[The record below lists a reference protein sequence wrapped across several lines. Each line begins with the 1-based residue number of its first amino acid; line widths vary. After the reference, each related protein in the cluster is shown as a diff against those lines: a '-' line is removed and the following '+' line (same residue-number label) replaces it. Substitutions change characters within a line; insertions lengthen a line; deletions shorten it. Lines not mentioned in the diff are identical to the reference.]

1 MPDFELR
8 MSTSRI
14 CLVAICFF
22 LVVGGLRAETA
33 SRPNVL
39 FIAIDDLNDWV
50 GFLDGHSQAKT
61 PNMDRLAKRGVVFS
75 NAHCQ
80 APICNPSRVSLMTG
94 TLPSTTGIYLLG
106 PTDFRKAC
114 PLLKDVKETP
124 TLPEHFAVNGYRT
137 IGGGKIYH
145 ASTSQDTFQEYG
157 PRGGNGAFPKQKLS
171 YPTGVKLWDWGKF
184 PERDEEQGDYGVA
197 TWAVKELAEP
207 REEPFFM
214 AVGFF
219 RPHVP
224 LYAADEW
231 WKFVGPE
238 DDIQLPKILTSDN
251 DDIVDFARQLTWSGL
266 APRHD
271 WMIEHDQ
278 WKPAVHAYLACVS
291 FVDHQVGRVLNAL
304 DASTH
309 ADNTIVVLWSDHG
322 WALGEKQRWAKRGLW
337 EAETRVPLIIAGP
350 NVEGGRVCVQPAGLI
365 DLYPTLADMCG
376 LSKPSHLEGQ
386 SLMPQLQNVDA
397 KRPPVI
403 TTFFENNHA
412 VRSARWRYIRYST
425 GDEELYDHDSDPH
438 EWHNLAEKHAYAE
451 VVKDL
456 SQHLPWVN
464 VKTAPGSS
472 GLGNRDE
479 DRQLFG
485 DVK

>member
-1 MPDFELR
+1 MNLLQ
-8 MSTSRI
+8 I
-14 CLVAICFF
+14 CSLTACFIS
-22 LVVGGLRAETA
+22 LSGTLLAAEPA
-33 SRPNVL
+33 RPNVL

-50 GFLDGHSQAKT
+50 GFLDGHPQAKT
-61 PNMDRLAKRGVVFS
+61 PNMDRLAAKGIVFS

-80 APICNPSRVSLMTG
+80 APICNPSRVSLLTG
-94 TLPSTTGIYLLG
+94 TMPSTTGIYLLG

-114 PLLKDVKETP
+114 PLLKDAKATP
-124 TLPEHFAVNGYRT
+124 TLPEHFAANGYHT

-145 ASTSQDTFQEYG
+145 ASTSRDTFQEYG

-171 YPTGVKLWDWGKF
+171 YPDGVKLWDWGKF
-184 PERDEEQGDYGVA
+184 PARDEDQGDHGVA
-197 TWAVKELAEP
+197 TWAVEELAEP
-207 REEPFFM
+207 RAEPFFM

-224 LYAADEW
+224 LYASKKW
-231 WKFVGPE
+231 WNIVGAN
-238 DDIQLPKILTSDN
+238 DDIRLPRVLSSDN
-251 DDIVDFARQLTWSGL
+251 DDIGDFARKLTWSGL

-271 WMIEHDQ
+271 WMIEHNQ

-291 FVDHQVGRVLNAL
+291 FVDHQVGRVLDAL
-304 DASTH
+304 DASPH

-337 EAETRVPLIIAGP
+337 EAETRVPLIITGP
-350 NVEGGRVCVQPAGLI
+350 NIKSGRRCEQPAGLI
-365 DLYPTLADMCG
+365 DIYPTLADLCG
-376 LSKPSHLEGQ
+376 LSKPSHLEGR
-386 SLMPQLQNVDA
+386 SLMPQLQDVNTE
-397 KRPPVI
+397 RPPVI

-412 VRSARWRYIRYST
+412 VRSRRWRYIRYST
-425 GDEELYDHDSDPH
+425 GDEELYDHNSDPH
-438 EWHNLAEKHAYAE
+438 EWHNLAGRPEHRHVIKE
-451 VVKDL
+451 L
-456 SQHLPWVN
+456 SQHLPTIN

-479 DRQLFG
+479 DRELFG

>member
-1 MPDFELR
+1 MNHL
-8 MSTSRI
+8 RI
-14 CLVAICFF
+14 CFVVTCFI
-22 LVVGGLRAETA
+22 LLSEVLHAADAGK
-33 SRPNVL
+33 PNVL

-50 GFLDGHSQAKT
+50 GFLDGHPQAKT

-80 APICNPSRVSLMTG
+80 APICNPSRVSLLTG

-114 PLLKDVKETP
+114 PLLKDAKETP
-124 TLPEHFAVNGYRT
+124 TLPEHFAANDYRT

-145 ASTSQDTFQEYG
+145 ASTSRDTFQEYG

-171 YPTGVKLWDWGKF
+171 YPASVKLWDWGRF
-184 PERDEEQGDYGVA
+184 PARDEDQGDYEVA

-224 LYAADEW
+224 LYASDEW
-231 WKFVGPE
+231 WDFVGAE
-238 DDIQLPKILTSDN
+238 AEIQLPKVLISDN

-291 FVDHQVGRVLNAL
+291 FVDHQVGRVLDAL
-304 DASTH
+304 DASPH
-309 ADNTIVVLWSDHG
+309 AENTIVVLWSDHG

-337 EAETRVPLIIAGP
+337 ESETRVPLIIAGP
-350 NVEGGRVCVQPAGLI
+350 NVEGDRVCQQPVGLI
-365 DLYPTLADMCG
+365 DIYPTLADLCG
-376 LSKPSHLEGQ
+376 LEKPSHLEGR
-386 SLMPQLQNVDA
+386 SLMPQLKNVDTE
-397 KRPPVI
+397 RPPVI
-403 TTFFENNHA
+403 TTFFEDNHA

-438 EWHNLAEKHAYAE
+438 EWHNVASKSEYAAVIKE
-451 VVKDL
+451 L
-456 SQHLPWVN
+456 SQHLPKVN

-472 GLGNRDE
+472 GLGSRDE
-479 DRQLFG
+479 DRHLFG
-485 DVK
+485 NVK

>member
-1 MPDFELR
+1 MNHL
-8 MSTSRI
+8 RI
-14 CLVAICFF
+14 CFVVTCFI
-22 LVVGGLRAETA
+22 LLSDVLHAADAGK
-33 SRPNVL
+33 PNVL

-50 GFLDGHSQAKT
+50 GFLDGHPQAKT

-80 APICNPSRVSLMTG
+80 APICNPSRVSLLTG

-114 PLLKDVKETP
+114 PLLKDAKETP
-124 TLPEHFAVNGYRT
+124 TLPEHFAANDYRT

-145 ASTSQDTFQEYG
+145 ASTSRDTFQEYG

-171 YPTGVKLWDWGKF
+171 YPASVKLWDWGRF
-184 PERDEEQGDYGVA
+184 PARDEDQGDYEVA

-224 LYAADEW
+224 LYASDEW
-231 WKFVGPE
+231 WNFVGAE
-238 DDIQLPKILTSDN
+238 AEIQLPKVLISDN

-291 FVDHQVGRVLNAL
+291 FVDHQVGRVLDAL
-304 DASTH
+304 DASPH
-309 ADNTIVVLWSDHG
+309 AENTIVVLWSDHG

-337 EAETRVPLIIAGP
+337 ESETRVPLIIAGP
-350 NVEGGRVCVQPAGLI
+350 NVEGDRVCQQPVGLI
-365 DLYPTLADMCG
+365 DIYPTLADLCG
-376 LSKPSHLEGQ
+376 LEKPSHLEGR
-386 SLMPQLQNVDA
+386 SLMPQLKNVDTE
-397 KRPPVI
+397 RPPVI
-403 TTFFENNHA
+403 TTFFEDNHA

-438 EWHNLAEKHAYAE
+438 EWHNVASKSEYAAVIKE
-451 VVKDL
+451 L
-456 SQHLPWVN
+456 SQHLPKVN

-472 GLGNRDE
+472 GLGSRDE
-479 DRQLFG
+479 DRHLFG
-485 DVK
+485 NVK

>member
-1 MPDFELR
+1 MNHL
-8 MSTSRI
+8 RI
-14 CLVAICFF
+14 CFVVTCFI
-22 LVVGGLRAETA
+22 LLSEVLHAADAGK
-33 SRPNVL
+33 PNVL

-50 GFLDGHSQAKT
+50 GFLDGHPQAKT

-80 APICNPSRVSLMTG
+80 APICNPSRVSLLTG

-114 PLLKDVKETP
+114 PLLKDAKETP
-124 TLPEHFAVNGYRT
+124 TLPEHFAANDYRT

-145 ASTSQDTFQEYG
+145 ASTSRDTFQEYG

-171 YPTGVKLWDWGKF
+171 YPASVKLWDWGRF
-184 PERDEEQGDYGVA
+184 PARDEDQGDYEVA

-224 LYAADEW
+224 LYASDEW
-231 WKFVGPE
+231 WDFVGAE
-238 DDIQLPKILTSDN
+238 AEIQLPKVLISDN

-291 FVDHQVGRVLNAL
+291 FVDHQVGRVLDAL
-304 DASTH
+304 DASPH
-309 ADNTIVVLWSDHG
+309 AENTIVVLWSDHG

-337 EAETRVPLIIAGP
+337 ESETRVPLIIAGP
-350 NVEGGRVCVQPAGLI
+350 NVEGDRVCQQPVGLI
-365 DLYPTLADMCG
+365 DIYPTLADLCG
-376 LSKPSHLEGQ
+376 LEKPSHLEGR
-386 SLMPQLQNVDA
+386 SLMPQLKNVDTE
-397 KRPPVI
+397 RPPVI

-425 GDEELYDHDSDPH
+425 DDEELYDHDSDPH
-438 EWHNLAEKHAYAE
+438 EWHNVASKSEYAAVIKE
-451 VVKDL
+451 L
-456 SQHLPWVN
+456 SQHLPKVN

-472 GLGNRDE
+472 GLGSRDE
-479 DRQLFG
+479 DRHLFG
-485 DVK
+485 NVK

>member
-1 MPDFELR
+1 MNHL
-8 MSTSRI
+8 RI
-14 CLVAICFF
+14 CFVVTCFI
-22 LVVGGLRAETA
+22 LLSDVLHAADAGK
-33 SRPNVL
+33 PNVL

-50 GFLDGHSQAKT
+50 GFLDGHPQAKT

-80 APICNPSRVSLMTG
+80 APICNPSRVSLLTG

-114 PLLKDVKETP
+114 PLLKDAKETP
-124 TLPEHFAVNGYRT
+124 TLPEHFAANDYRT

-145 ASTSQDTFQEYG
+145 ASTSRDTFQEYG

-171 YPTGVKLWDWGKF
+171 YPASVKLWDWGRF
-184 PERDEEQGDYGVA
+184 PARDEDQGDYEVA

-224 LYAADEW
+224 LYASDEW
-231 WKFVGPE
+231 WDFVGAE
-238 DDIQLPKILTSDN
+238 AEIQLPKVLISDN

-291 FVDHQVGRVLNAL
+291 FVDHQVGRVLDAL
-304 DASTH
+304 DASPH
-309 ADNTIVVLWSDHG
+309 AENTIVVLWSDHG

-337 EAETRVPLIIAGP
+337 ESETRVPLIIAGP
-350 NVEGGRVCVQPAGLI
+350 NVEGDRVCQQPVGLI
-365 DLYPTLADMCG
+365 DIYPTLADLCG
-376 LSKPSHLEGQ
+376 LEKPSHLEGR
-386 SLMPQLQNVDA
+386 SLMPQLKNVDTE
-397 KRPPVI
+397 RPPVI

-438 EWHNLAEKHAYAE
+438 EWHNVASKSEYAAVIKE
-451 VVKDL
+451 L
-456 SQHLPWVN
+456 SQHLPKVN

-472 GLGNRDE
+472 GLGSRDE
-479 DRQLFG
+479 DRHLFG
-485 DVK
+485 NVK

>member
-1 MPDFELR
+1 MNHL
-8 MSTSRI
+8 RI
-14 CLVAICFF
+14 CFVVTCFI
-22 LVVGGLRAETA
+22 LLSDVLHAADAGK
-33 SRPNVL
+33 PNVL

-50 GFLDGHSQAKT
+50 GFLDGHPQAKT

-80 APICNPSRVSLMTG
+80 APICNPSRVSLLTG

-114 PLLKDVKETP
+114 PLLKDAKETP
-124 TLPEHFAVNGYRT
+124 TLPEHFAANDYRT

-145 ASTSQDTFQEYG
+145 ASTSRDTFQEYG

-171 YPTGVKLWDWGKF
+171 YPASVKLWDWGRF
-184 PERDEEQGDYGVA
+184 PARDEDQGDYEVA

-224 LYAADEW
+224 LYASDEW
-231 WKFVGPE
+231 WNFVGAE
-238 DDIQLPKILTSDN
+238 AEIQLPKVLISDN

-291 FVDHQVGRVLNAL
+291 FVDHQVGRVLDAL
-304 DASTH
+304 DASPH
-309 ADNTIVVLWSDHG
+309 AENTIVVLWSDHG

-337 EAETRVPLIIAGP
+337 ESETRVPLIIAGP
-350 NVEGGRVCVQPAGLI
+350 NVEGDRVCQQPVGLI
-365 DLYPTLADMCG
+365 DIYPTLADLCG
-376 LSKPSHLEGQ
+376 LEKPSHLEGR
-386 SLMPQLQNVDA
+386 SLMPQLKNVDTE
-397 KRPPVI
+397 RPPVI

-438 EWHNLAEKHAYAE
+438 EWHNVASKSEYAAVIKE
-451 VVKDL
+451 L
-456 SQHLPWVN
+456 SQHLPKVN

-472 GLGNRDE
+472 GLGSRDE
-479 DRQLFG
+479 DRHLFG
-485 DVK
+485 NVK